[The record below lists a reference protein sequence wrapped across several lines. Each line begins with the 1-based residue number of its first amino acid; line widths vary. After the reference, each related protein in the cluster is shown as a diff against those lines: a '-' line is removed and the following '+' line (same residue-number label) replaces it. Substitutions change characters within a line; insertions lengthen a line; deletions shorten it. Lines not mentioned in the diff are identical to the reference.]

1 MSTFYFV
8 EKLGNAYEIGCGERN
23 LGKLWFAVD
32 GESASPLSQEDAER
46 ICLKIADYLN
56 KTYPISDEMAEE
68 YGDSDNSIERIRE
81 INKMAE
87 SVSCDD
93 SDDDCDC
100 GSSADTFL
108 KLMMLKA
115 MMGD

>member
-8 EKLGNAYEIGCGERN
+8 EKLGNTYQIGCGERN
-23 LGKLWFAVD
+23 LGKLWFRAD

-46 ICLKIADYLN
+46 ICLKIVDYLN
-56 KTYPISDEMAEE
+56 KNHPISDEMAEE
-68 YGDSDNSIERIRE
+68 YGDSNDSVRRIRE
-81 INKMAE
+81 INEFAE
-87 SVSCDD
+87 SDD